1 MAPVRGKYM
10 APVCAKHMA
19 PVCAKHMAP
28 VCAKHMAPVCAKHMA
43 PVCAKHMAPVKQ
55 QATAAASG
63 QGKDAECVLEQKG
76 NVVWT
81 KWRNGSGKC
90 EGKPSGGPGRAT
102 GSGMLEQRH
111 IYAHVQH
118 ACVDV
123 ACPAACCP
131 AVLELRRNVV
141 ADAWCSAGK
150 RWLIQGDEEDC
161 DG

>member
-1 MAPVRGKYM
+1 
-10 APVCAKHMA
+10 
-19 PVCAKHMAP
+19 
-28 VCAKHMAPVCAKHMA
+28 
-43 PVCAKHMAPVKQ
+43 MAPVKQ

-111 IYAHVQH
+111 IYAHYDTT
-118 ACVDV
+118 ACVGH
-123 ACPAACCP
+123 CSH
-131 AVLELRRNVV
+131 RKSQRKKM
-141 ADAWCSAGK
+141 ADTGYCG
-150 RWLIQGDEEDC
+150 G
-161 DG
+161 